1 MAVSFNQGS
10 QVFDFGPFRLDV
22 KERLFFKNNEP
33 VQLMPKAFD
42 ILVVLVRNNGHLV
55 DKGDLLK
62 EVWPDSFVEEGNLT
76 QNIYLLRQA
85 LGEETRHQCSVETV
99 RGRGYRFV
107 GNVRE
112 VFEIAPV
119 SALIEIPQE
128 KALAEKEIIPETVRL
143 EKSLA
148 AQVASSSRK
157 WLWARTLLGILLI
170 VGSISFSYYLW
181 SKSPADIEQS
191 GIKAQSIAVLPFKA
205 LGVEKDHELLGFGM
219 ADATIIK
226 LSNLQQIPVIP
237 TSTIFKYTGRDL
249 DPVAVGRELGVEAV
263 LDGTVQHAKDRVRVT
278 VQLIRVADGKTLWS
292 DKFDENFSNIF
303 AVQDSISERM
313 AKALALKITNDNKK
327 LLTKR
332 HTEDTEA
339 YEAYRR
345 GLYFWNTRTQE
356 AVMLAIK
363 YFNEAIAKDPE
374 FALAH
379 ALLADS
385 YVLVGYYEY
394 NLYPPDEA
402 YQKGKAAALKALELD
417 ESIPEA
423 HVALAMI
430 AQFYEQN
437 TIAAEDSYRRAI
449 SLNPDSATVH
459 HRYSQFL
466 HERGRFEESLAEIRL
481 AQQLDPLSIAI
492 SNNLGYALYFKR
504 EFDQAEKYCQK
515 AHEAEPRAAQPLI
528 ILGLIY
534 EQKGKYEDAIST
546 LNKAKNISG
555 LGAVNSDL
563 LEALGHV
570 YAKSGRKLEAQK
582 VLQQLD
588 QLSKQNEDAQL
599 SKAVVHTGL
608 GEINEAFEALEKN
621 AKSWDS
627 PPAALILD
635 PRLDELRSDPRYQ
648 ELITKDQNNLTIPPT
663 SDL

>member
-1 MAVSFNQGS
+1 MAVSFNQDT
-10 QVFDFGPFRLDV
+10 QIFDFGPFRLDV
-22 KERLFFKNNEP
+22 RERLFLKNGEP

-42 ILVVLVRNNGHLV
+42 ILVVLIRNNGHLV
-55 DKGDLLK
+55 DKSELLK

-85 LGEETRHQCSVETV
+85 LGEETRPACNIETV

-107 GNVRE
+107 GEVRE
-112 VFEIAPV
+112 VLHIEPITSLVEVPQQEAARIEPVAGSDVIENRQIAFP
-119 SALIEIPQE
+119 SN
-128 KALAEKEIIPETVRL
+128 
-143 EKSLA
+143 
-148 AQVASSSRK
+148 SSRR
-157 WLWARTLLGILLI
+157 WLWARTLIGILLI
-170 VGSISFSYYLW
+170 LGSVTFSYFLW
-181 SKSPADIEQS
+181 SRNSAETDQS
-191 GIKAQSIAVLPFKA
+191 GIKARSIAVLPFKA
-205 LGVEKDHELLGFGM
+205 IGVEDDDELLGLGM

-226 LSNLQQIPVIP
+226 LSNLQQIPVLP
-237 TSTIFKYTGRDL
+237 TSTIFKYTGRER
-249 DPVAVGRELGVEAV
+249 DPLTVGRELGVEAV

-278 VQLIRVADGKTLWS
+278 VQLLRVSDGKTLWS

-303 AVQDSISERM
+303 AVQDSISERL
-313 AKALALKITNDNKK
+313 AQTLALKITNDNKK
-327 LLTKR
+327 HLTKR
-332 HTEDTEA
+332 YTEDTEA
-339 YEAYRR
+339 YQSYLR
-345 GLYFWNTRTQE
+345 GLYFWNKRTQE
-356 AVMLAIK
+356 GVELAIK
-363 YFNEAIAKDPE
+363 YFDEAITKDPD

-385 YVLVGYYEY
+385 YVLIGYYEY
-394 NLYPPDEA
+394 GRLNPDQA
-402 YQKGKAAALKALELD
+402 YEKGKQAASKALELD
-417 ESIPEA
+417 DTIAEA

-430 AQFYEQN
+430 AQFYDHNQ
-437 TIAAEDSYRRAI
+437 IAAEESYRRAI

-492 SNNLGYALYFKR
+492 SNNLGYALYFRR

-534 EQKGKYEDAIST
+534 EQKGKYDEAIST
-546 LNKAKNISG
+546 LNKAREVSG
-555 LGAVNSDL
+555 PTAVYSDL

-570 YAKSGRKLEAQK
+570 YAKSGRRQEAQK

-608 GEINEAFEALEKN
+608 GEINQAFEALEKTS
-621 AKSWDS
+621 KSWDT
-627 PPAALILD
+627 PPVNLILD
-635 PRLDELRSDPRYQ
+635 PRLDELRADPRYQ
-648 ELITKDQNNLTIPPT
+648 ELVTRDQNNTTMPPT
-663 SDL
+663 SNL